1 MQDHFK
7 FAQGQIQWVRGG
19 AHDPGVACKRSLKD
33 STFNGQPPCLAGDH
47 RMMNCWRILA
57 LVFVALSLGAC
68 ATSPQN
74 QSGADRKASLQE
86 VQAMHAT
93 AQAAYN
99 RDDLRLAQSTY
110 EKIVE
115 QADVDPETWYMLGN
129 VYARNAEHEKAV
141 WAYRNSVRMNP
152 KDARVWNNIS
162 VILLKEAWE
171 AASNSKKLAAREE
184 PAYANS
190 TAIVDVLSGL
200 SFLGSKLPPPN
211 PKPLSLSGPSS
222 VSIAP
227 SQPSLVPQPQ
237 PVLQQAEGPTVQ
249 LTAMPQAPLTSF
261 VPVTVLSAAPES
273 RSNAKLTD
281 IKAVPLVNMAPE
293 KTAETDM
300 PGLKSNDPKPV
311 ATVQLDPPSKDAP
324 TDGFKNRLRSPI
336 TRVIG
341 SSTSVKSSVINVKAT
356 ERLHIVSKTP
366 KGGSDKD
373 LVLLKGAAMRVPVVP
388 EAVYRFLSKEA
399 PIVSYQ
405 GTEIP
410 KETLSTSW
418 LQFVPVAQP

>member
-418 LQFVPVAQP
+418 VQFVPVAQP

>member
-7 FAQGQIQWVRGG
+7 FAQGQIQWVRVG

-281 IKAVPLVNMAPE
+281 IKAEPLVNMAPE

-388 EAVYRFLSKEA
+388 EAVYRFLSKEV